1 MRSRVRCPSIK
12 LRWQPAVTEDT
23 SFKTEMESANTKQ
36 DKRSKDKECD
46 GSDHGMVSKRDDLQ
60 GRDSYLSEGDQ
71 DSKGC

>member
-1 MRSRVRCPSIK
+1 
-12 LRWQPAVTEDT
+12 
-23 SFKTEMESANTKQ
+23 MESANTKQ